1 MPISSVRPAWLA
13 GCALVTLA
21 ALGASRAWADTVTVA
36 VAANFSAPMQ
46 EIATAFAQDTGHRA
60 ELAFG
65 ATGKFYAQIV
75 HGAPFGVLLAA
86 DEQTPQKIAA
96 AGLGL
101 ESSRFTYAIGQLV
114 LWSPQPG
121 YVDAHGDVLKTGPW
135 THLAIANPKLAPY
148 GAAALQ
154 TLDQLGLTASVLPR
168 VVQGENIGQTYQFV
182 ASGNAQL
189 GLVALAQVMQQG
201 KIAHGSAWVVPAAL
215 HAPLRQ
221 DAILLQGAQH
231 NPAAQALLD
240 YLRGA
245 RARAIMQAYGY
256 TF

>member
-1 MPISSVRPAWLA
+1 MHPLRSLA
-13 GCALVTLA
+13 LA
-21 ALGASRAWADTVTVA
+21 AVLLPTAHAGEVSVA
-36 VAANFSAPMQ
+36 VAANFTAPMQ
-46 EIATAFAQDTGHRA
+46 KIAAQFEQDTGHKA
-60 ELAFG
+60 QLSFG
-65 ATGKFYAQIV
+65 ATGKFYAQIAN
-75 HGAPFGVLLAA
+75 GAPFGVLLAA
-86 DEQTPQKIAA
+86 DDTTPEKIGKE
-96 AGLGL
+96 GLGDG
-101 ESSRFTYAIGQLV
+101 STRFTYAIGQLV

-231 NPAAQALLD
+231 NPAARALLD